1 MDKKIHIL
9 IAKAHLG
16 IAEEMHGKFKQEKDN
31 DAKVAFRTVA
41 AQNYFYA
48 GISLLE
54 AKLAESEL
62 HSYSHE
68 NRARLVIENARM
80 FSKEVRELF
89 DLVDRNLRNAVAYRA
104 QNGKKYETLRRF
116 ALLASEEIR

>member
-1 MDKKIHIL
+1 MDRKIHIL
-9 IAKAHLG
+9 IAKAHFG
-16 IAEEMHGKFKQEKDN
+16 IAEGMHAKFKQETEA
-31 DAKVAFRTVA
+31 DAKVAYRTVA

-54 AKLAESEL
+54 AKLAEKEL

-68 NRARLVIENARM
+68 NRARLVIENAGM
-80 FSKEVRELF
+80 FSKELRELF

-104 QNGKKYETLRRF
+104 QNGRKYEMLRKF
-116 ALLASEEIR
+116 ALLAAEEIR

>member
-9 IAKAHLG
+9 IAKEHLG
-16 IAEEMHGKFKQEKDN
+16 IADNMHSRLKQEKDN
-31 DAKVAFRTVA
+31 DIKVACRTVA

-48 GISLLE
+48 GINLLE
-54 AKLAESEL
+54 AKLAENEL

-68 NRARLVIENARM
+68 NRARLILENSGL
-80 FSKEVRELF
+80 FSKELRELF

-104 QNGKKYETLRRF
+104 QNGKKYEMLRKF
-116 ALLASEEIR
+116 AILASEEIR

>member
-9 IAKAHLG
+9 IAKAHFA
-16 IAEEMHGKFKQEKDN
+16 IAEDMHAKFKQEKDD
-31 DAKVAFRTVA
+31 DAKVAYRTVA

-54 AKLAESEL
+54 ARLAENEL

-68 NRARLVIENARM
+68 NRARLIIENAGM
-80 FSKEVRELF
+80 FSRELRELF

-104 QNGKKYETLRRF
+104 QNGKKYEMLRKF
-116 ALLASEEIR
+116 ALLALEEIR

>member
-9 IAKAHLG
+9 IAKVHLD
-16 IAEEMHGKFKQEKDN
+16 IAEDMHEKFKRASGN
-31 DAKVAFRTVA
+31 DSKVAYRTVA

-48 GISLLE
+48 GISLIE
-54 AKLAESEL
+54 AKLAELEM

-68 NRARLVIENARM
+68 NRARLIIENARM
-80 FSKEVRELF
+80 FSKELRELF

-104 QNGKKYETLRRF
+104 QNGKKYEMLRKF
-116 ALLASEEIR
+116 ALLAAGEII

>member
-1 MDKKIHIL
+1 MDKKIHLL

-16 IAEEMHGKFKQEKDN
+16 IAEDMHAKFKQESGD
-31 DAKVAFRTVA
+31 DEKVAYRTVA

-54 AKLAESEL
+54 AKFAEKEL

-68 NRARLVIENARM
+68 NRARLVIENARI
-80 FSKEVRELF
+80 FSKELRELF

-104 QNGKKYETLRRF
+104 QNGKKYEMLRKF
-116 ALLASEEIR
+116 ALIASEEIR